1 MSIAVATPFAPFG
14 SIAVLRAVNSV
25 ENAVMAMV
33 HWNTMRRTRFQ
44 LSSLS
49 DDVLRD
55 IGLTRGSLEQI

>member
-1 MSIAVATPFAPFG
+1 MSIAVATPVAPFG

-33 HWNTMRRTRFQ
+33 HWNTMRRTRIQ

-55 IGLTRGSLEQI
+55 IGLTRGSFQQI